1 MKREIKFRAWDGEKM
16 RYPNMISFSDN
27 GGDSST
33 CYTIDELEPEYFH
46 AEVMQYTGLKDKNGK
61 EIYEGDI
68 VKAASEELDDC
79 LIPTGDFYDEDIQ
92 KVYWDDEAA
101 GWFLTENRYK
111 QVQPMAHRQKFEVIG
126 NIYETPSLLTNQV
139 K

>member
-1 MKREIKFRAWDGEKM
+1 MKREIKFRAWDGEEV
-16 RYPNMISFSDN
+16 RDEFSVQTN
-27 GGDSST
+27 GDILYSGDIMDSWV
-33 CYTIDELEPEYFH
+33 LL
-46 AEVMQYTGLKDKNGK
+46 QYTGLKDKNGK